1 MRQCQSQSRSRSR
14 SQDWNLAP
22 KLFNAMAAHELYFI
36 SFILAQL
43 LYIFIIFSLHSFR
56 FYCAS
61 SLSLSLFLY
70 YLRPLLSPLVPP
82 NFFHFSWPPFCQHP
96 QWRLFAVVAVAFAVR
111 IRFRFVNEMELN
123 EMYNLLYLGDFRSQ
137 CAMRKTKPKSHF
149 RFLFLCNIYSNICT
163 KLIHIVHISISI
175 CICMFVSLCVSEH
188 KLFALLAFYFSFIY
202 SAFIL
207 TCSSSPSFSFSP
219 SSTIALACQ
228 FAALA
233 ARIELNRHIVLYGG
247 SYCSAELYV
256 YMYVYGS
263 LSIKCIKGLRI
274 AMHVVNEHYNGFI
287 YMRKCIIKLKKV
299 LSKDNVYK
307 YSDIP
312 ILLLMAY
319 LHLRTRD

>member
-1 MRQCQSQSRSRSR
+1 MNGASVNQEVSTIVKQQQQQQLLSSWGFAAMRQCQSQSRSR

-111 IRFRFVNEMELN
+111 IRFRFANEMELN
-123 EMYNLLYLGDFRSQ
+123 EMYNLLYLGDFGSQ

-163 KLIHIVHISISI
+163 KLIHIVHTSISISI

-256 YMYVYGS
+256 VYMY
-263 LSIKCIKGLRI
+263 
-274 AMHVVNEHYNGFI
+274 M
-287 YMRKCIIKLKKV
+287 V
-299 LSKDNVYK
+299 LY
-307 YSDIP
+307 P
-312 ILLLMAY
+312 
-319 LHLRTRD
+319 